1 MSHRPGNYD
10 LVELKLINFRGD
22 EFDISTLFISFDITE
37 DIYSS
42 SLYGTILMMESID
55 LAQNFPL
62 IGEEKIKIS
71 VKTPDMSS
79 PITMV
84 FNVFEMS
91 NVSEINEKTR
101 QYILNFCSRELLQ
114 NRCQRVVRSF
124 KNKKHTDIVESI
136 LRQELQSLKPLEV
149 EDCST
154 VMTYIPPNVFPFEV
168 IASMSTRAKSAKY
181 PNSAGYLFFETM
193 EGFRFVSLDSLI
205 DGDVVH
211 TYRFSKKGTFSEDDE
226 YKYYTVDTSTT
237 DSRFNILE
245 EMMNGALGSTTYSL
259 DLIKRK
265 FETYKV
271 NQFTETK
278 TRTISKFGRHT
289 DEFEF
294 KDGIENSVVKF
305 VPKTNSQQPLKYD
318 STRDYNVGVRYSQ
331 LASLNSG
338 QQSRLNVP
346 GVLSIHAGDIIDL
359 EIPSLTTDET
369 KNMQSDRYQTG
380 KYLVECARFEF
391 IRDGDFTVTMK
402 VNRDSM
408 NDNPADLVDLTLPRI
423 KKS

>member
-1 MSHRPGNYD
+1 M
-10 LVELKLINFRGD
+10 KLINFRGD

-91 NVSEINEKTR
+91 NVIEINEKTR

-149 EDCST
+149 EECST

-168 IASMSTRAKSAKY
+168 IASMSTRARSAKY

-193 EGFRFVSLDSLI
+193 EGFR
-205 DGDVVH
+205 
-211 TYRFSKKGTFSEDDE
+211 
-226 YKYYTVDTSTT
+226 
-237 DSRFNILE
+237 
-245 EMMNGALGSTTYSL
+245 
-259 DLIKRK
+259 
-265 FETYKV
+265 
-271 NQFTETK
+271 
-278 TRTISKFGRHT
+278 
-289 DEFEF
+289 
-294 KDGIENSVVKF
+294 
-305 VPKTNSQQPLKYD
+305 
-318 STRDYNVGVRYSQ
+318 
-331 LASLNSG
+331 
-338 QQSRLNVP
+338 
-346 GVLSIHAGDIIDL
+346 LS
-359 EIPSLTTDET
+359 
-369 KNMQSDRYQTG
+369 
-380 KYLVECARFEF
+380 
-391 IRDGDFTVTMK
+391 
-402 VNRDSM
+402 
-408 NDNPADLVDLTLPRI
+408 
-423 KKS
+423 